1 MASYL
6 GHLFVETGEKK
17 RTTLF
22 GIDINSAYQENPIE
36 EVKEMTIIMALQ
48 DFLTDTTAKAMISG
62 SSKTHAKILN
72 EINELKK
79 MEIENKILKVH
90 DSIRILKGLPIYYGR
105 GSLSSMDDI
114 GETIDTAK
122 RIFDVDIIGTEIV
135 KMVEEVDSFS
145 SISKSVGVSEEVV
158 YFVKANFR

>member
-1 MASYL
+1 
-6 GHLFVETGEKK
+6 
-17 RTTLF
+17 
-22 GIDINSAYQENPIE
+22 
-36 EVKEMTIIMALQ
+36 
-48 DFLTDTTAKAMISG
+48 
-62 SSKTHAKILN
+62 
-72 EINELKK
+72 